1 MWESFVASIDVR
13 TTYLIG
19 GLVGWVAAAAVFILR
34 DLHRP
39 SHSAAGKL
47 AWALA
52 FCATTLLLASVR
64 HVMPSFLLT
73 RTMLI
78 TAGIGSFLLLMAVRA
93 LYDRPTPMG
102 VQAPLIG
109 LFALTVLQ
117 LPDPRHALIVVFAV
131 QLVSNAT
138 GAILVAGEEEPHAR
152 AGRLAVLVVMV
163 MLALAGG
170 FRLIDMLRMST
181 LEVEAL
187 NTRTESNRG
196 PLVMVYSFTSLVMML
211 AYIGIVYG
219 RLLADVRHMAST
231 DELTG
236 LASRRYLFGHGE
248 PWLTAR
254 GRAAHY
260 TALMMID
267 VDRFK
272 SINDRFGHEIGDRVL
287 RHVAVVLRDAMRG
300 DSVLARYG
308 GEEFCAMVPVSDPA
322 EAEAVAERV
331 RDAVQARPFLL
342 AGGSIE
348 VTVSIGLACHR
359 PGLTL
364 REVLRT
370 ADSRVYFAKAS
381 GRNKVVSEY
390 PVLEEAIV

>member
-1 MWESFVASIDVR
+1 
-13 TTYLIG
+13 
-19 GLVGWVAAAAVFILR
+19 
-34 DLHRP
+34 
-39 SHSAAGKL
+39 
-47 AWALA
+47 
-52 FCATTLLLASVR
+52 
-64 HVMPSFLLT
+64 
-73 RTMLI
+73 MLI

-131 QLVSNAT
+131 QT
-138 GAILVAGEEEPHAR
+138 GVQRDRRDPRRGRGGAARARGPPGR
-152 AGRLAVLVVMV
+152 AGRAWS

-187 NTRTESNRG
+187 NTRTEPNRG

-211 AYIGIVYG
+211 AYLGIVYG

-342 AGGSIE
+342 AGGSID

>member
-34 DLHRP
+34 NLHRP

-47 AWALA
+47 AWSLA

-64 HVMPSFLLT
+64 TSMPGFLVT

-78 TAGIGSFLLLMAVRA
+78 TAGIGTILLLAAVRA

-102 VQAPLIG
+102 VQAPVIG

-117 LPDPRHALIVVFAV
+117 LPDPRHALILVFAV
-131 QLVSNAT
+131 QLITNAA
-138 GAILVAGEEEPHAR
+138 GALVVAGEEEPHAR
-152 AGRLAVLVVMV
+152 AGRIGLIAVMV
-163 MLALAGG
+163 VLALAGG
-170 FRLIDMLRMST
+170 FRMIDMLRMST
-181 LEVEAL
+181 AELEAL
-187 NTRTESNRG
+187 ANRTEPNRG
-196 PLVMVYSFTSLVMML
+196 PLVLVYSFTSLVVML
-211 AYIGIVYG
+211 AYIGIAYG
-219 RLLADVRHMAST
+219 RLLADVRHLAST

-254 GRAAHY
+254 GRAAHF

-272 SINDRFGHEIGDRVL
+272 SINDRFGHEVGDRVL
-287 RHVAVVLRDAMRG
+287 RHVAGILRDAMRS

-308 GEEFCAMVPVSDPA
+308 GEEFCAMVPVSDPH
-322 EAEAVAERV
+322 EAETVAERV
-331 RDAVQARPFLL
+331 RAAVQARPFVL
-342 AGGSIE
+342 AGGSID

-370 ADSRVYFAKAS
+370 ADSRVYFAKAA
-381 GRNKVVSEY
+381 GRNRVVSEY
-390 PVLEEAIV
+390 PILEEAIV